1 MSATLAPLPA
11 HVPASLVVDFDYQ
24 RPPGHEEDVHLAW
37 SRLHAGPDIVWTPY
51 HGGHWIA
58 TRAEDIDVMQVDYE
72 RFSYGHITIPPQQE
86 RTARLSPLEY
96 DPPEHTPRRGII
108 SPAFGPKAIQALED
122 DVRTLAIE
130 LIESF
135 RTHGECEF
143 IGEFAKH
150 LPIEIFLRL
159 VDLPLTDREHL
170 LELTEL
176 SVRPR
181 SPEDQV
187 RAFQGLYAYVQK
199 WIIERRAR
207 PGNDL
212 FSKIVNAKIGG
223 VDMPPDETFG
233 MLSNVLFGGLDTVAS
248 SLGFFAKFLA
258 EKPDMQREL
267 KAQPELIVPAIEEI
281 LRRFGIPNTA
291 REITRDFV
299 YRNVQFRRGEQ
310 VLLSKT
316 LHGLDE
322 RRFPD
327 PLTVDLRRK
336 RSPHAA
342 FGDGPHRCPGS
353 FLARMEIRV
362 WLEEWLRRIPE
373 FRIRAGARP
382 RTSSGPVNG
391 VLYLPLSWNVAN
403 VPTPNFPLA
412 HRRVR
417 QA

>member
-1 MSATLAPLPA
+1 MAATLAVPPA
-11 HVPASLVVDFDYQ
+11 HVPKSLVVDFDYI
-24 RPPGHEEDVHLAW
+24 RPPGHEDDVHLAW

-58 TRAEDIDVMQVDYE
+58 TRAEDIDVMQVDHE
-72 RFSYGHITIPPQQE
+72 RFSYRHITIPPQQE
-86 RTARLSPLEY
+86 RTARLNPLEY
-96 DPPEHTPRRGII
+96 DPPEHTPRRAIV
-108 SPAFGPKAIQALED
+108 SPAFGPKAIQALES
-122 DVRTLAIE
+122 DVRALSVE

-135 RTHGECEF
+135 RMRGECEF
-143 IGEFAKH
+143 ISEFAKH
-150 LPIEIFLRL
+150 LPVQIFLRL

-176 SVRPR
+176 TVRPK

-187 RAFQGLYAYVQK
+187 RAFQGLSAYVQK
-199 WIIERRAR
+199 WIIERRAH
-207 PGNDL
+207 PGDDL
-212 FSKIVNAKIGG
+212 FSKIVNAKIDGA
-223 VDMPPDETFG
+223 DMPPDQTFG

-258 EKPDMQREL
+258 ENTAAQHEL
-267 KAQPELIVPAIEEI
+267 KTHPEFITPAIEEI

-291 REITRDFV
+291 REITRDFE
-299 YRNVQFRRGEQ
+299 YKEVQFRRGEQ
-310 VLLSKT
+310 VMLSKT

-322 RRFPD
+322 RRFSD
-327 PLTVDLRRK
+327 PLTVNFCRK
-336 RSPHAA
+336 RTRHAA

-373 FRIRAGARP
+373 FRIQPGARP

-391 VLYLPLSWNVAN
+391 ALYLPLSWKAAAGT
-403 VPTPNFPLA
+403 TPRA
-412 HRRVR
+412 G
-417 QA
+417 

>member
-1 MSATLAPLPA
+1 MSAALARIPA
-11 HVPASLVVDFDYQ
+11 HVPASLVVDFDYI

-37 SRLHAGPDIVWTPY
+37 SRLHAGPDIVWTPHY
-51 HGGHWIA
+51 GGHWIA
-58 TRAEDIDVMQVDYE
+58 TRAEDIDVMQLDHE
-72 RFSYGHITIPPQQE
+72 RFSYQHITIPPQQE
-86 RTARLSPLEY
+86 RTARLNPLEY
-96 DPPEHTPRRGII
+96 DPPEHTARRAII
-108 SPAFGPKAIQALED
+108 SPAFGPKAMQGLEA
-122 DVRTLAIE
+122 DVRALAIE
-130 LIESF
+130 LIEGF
-135 RTHGECEF
+135 RARGECEF

-159 VDLPLTDREHL
+159 VELPLTDREHL

-176 SVRPR
+176 TVRPK
-181 SPEDQV
+181 SPDDQV

-199 WIIERRAR
+199 WIIERRAH

-212 FSKIVNAKIGG
+212 FSKIVNAKINGE
-223 VDMPPDETFG
+223 DMPPDQTFG

-258 EKPDMQREL
+258 ENSDKQREL
-267 KAQPELIVPAIEEI
+267 KAKPELIVPAIEEI

-291 REITRDFV
+291 REITRDIE
-299 YRNVQFRRGEQ
+299 YKGVQFMRAEQ
-310 VLLSKT
+310 VMLSKT

-322 RRFPD
+322 RRFSD
-327 PLTVDLRRK
+327 PFTVDFRRK

-362 WLEEWLRRIPE
+362 WLEEWLKRIPE
-373 FRIRAGARP
+373 FRIRTGERP

-391 VLYLPLSWNVAN
+391 VLHLPLSWNTSAISGSRS
-403 VPTPNFPLA
+403 A
-412 HRRVR
+412 
-417 QA
+417 